1 MSKKLSEMSLEELWQ
16 LFPIFLENHKTYWVD
31 WYNEEVK
38 NLKNIL
44 PQAIDFYHIGS
55 TAISGIMAKPIID
68 IIVAVDTCNQMS
80 QVANI
85 LKENGYI
92 IMSEKDNRMSLNKGY
107 TESGFAEKV
116 YHIHLR
122 LKGDIDEVYFK
133 NYLIDNPD
141 IAKEYEELKIRLWKK
156 YEFDRDAYTNA
167 KTKFVQKY
175 TKLAKLK

>member
-122 LKGDIDEVYFK
+122 LKSDIDEVYFK

-141 IAKEYEELKIRLWKK
+141 IAKEYEELKIMLWKK

-167 KTKFVQKY
+167 KTEFVQKY
-175 TKLAKLK
+175 TKSAKLK

>member
-141 IAKEYEELKIRLWKK
+141 IAKEYEELKIMLWKK

>member
-80 QVANI
+80 QVTNI

-141 IAKEYEELKIRLWKK
+141 IAKEYEELKIKLWKK
-156 YEFDRDAYTNA
+156 YELTEMLIL
-167 KTKFVQKY
+167 T
-175 TKLAKLK
+175 LKQSLCKSIQN

>member
-167 KTKFVQKY
+167 KTEFVQKY

>member
-16 LFPIFLENHKTYWVD
+16 LFPIFLENHKKYWVD

-141 IAKEYEELKIRLWKK
+141 IAKEYEELKIMLWKK